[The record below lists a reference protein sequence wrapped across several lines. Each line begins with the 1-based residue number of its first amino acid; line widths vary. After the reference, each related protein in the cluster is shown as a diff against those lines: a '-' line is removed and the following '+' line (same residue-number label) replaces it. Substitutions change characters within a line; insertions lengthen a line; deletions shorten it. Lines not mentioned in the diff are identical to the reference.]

1 MPSRCCRIPIVFQR
15 WSFVCQLPNEKTTK
29 RPRAKRTREIQ
40 RREERE
46 EKDEASDL
54 VKNIPAF
61 CDTRL

>member
-1 MPSRCCRIPIVFQR
+1 VFQR

-29 RPRAKRTREIQ
+29 KTPRKRAREIQ

-46 EKDEASDL
+46 EREEKDEVSDP